1 MSRTVAIVDAE
12 KAEEEEAMR
21 RQTVG
26 FLNALGRKLKLPQL
40 GIATAFVFYH
50 RFYSSES
57 YTPRL
62 QRYPACSH
70 VRVRVHAA
78 RVHLG

>member
-1 MSRTVAIVDAE
+1 MNRKVAIVDAE
-12 KAEEEEAMR
+12 KAEEVEAMS

-26 FLNALGRKLKLPQL
+26 FLKALGKKLGLRQL

-57 YTPRL
+57 YTP
-62 QRYPACSH
+62 ACNYVPPVIMSMCM
-70 VRVRVHAA
+70 
-78 RVHLG
+78 